1 MASLQSITKAQGV
14 GLLLQKM
21 TGIAPSY
28 VYGPDY
34 VRIYYEA
41 DKLKE
46 VQKKLQLISASGPGD
61 VRIDWF
67 PMVVPMAI
75 KKALPFAAGIFFLG
89 YLIGGKR
96 K

>member
-1 MASLQSITKAQGV
+1 MASLQSIAKAQGV
-14 GLLLQKM
+14 GLLLEKL
-21 TGIAPSY
+21 TGIKPSY
-28 VYGPDY
+28 IYGNDY
-34 VRIYYEA
+34 VRIYYHP

-46 VQKKLQLISASGPGD
+46 VQRKLELISASGPGD
-61 VRIDWF
+61 VRVDWF

-89 YLIGGKR
+89 LLIGGR

>member
-28 VYGPDY
+28 VYGHDY
-34 VRIYYEA
+34 VRIYYQP

-46 VQKKLQLISASGPGD
+46 VQRKLELISASGPGD
-61 VRIDWF
+61 VRVDWF
-67 PMVVPMAI
+67 PMVLPMAI
-75 KKALPFAAGIFFLG
+75 KKALPFAAGLLLIG
-89 YLIGGKR
+89 YLIGGR